1 MSERTRKIVAA
12 AERLQIADAAY
23 RKAAISEFGYTRA
36 QNIEMTAAQRELF
49 EAVAMPEETAA
60 FEAEYTPGMVPGEI
74 DESDFKDGIVRA
86 CKLAEAGGRSFVVSV
101 RAEVREVSCAI
112 DWIPQFPDRLR
123 VLLQLDADE
132 LGALAWGERSWA
144 SSSPFALMKRTQR
157 LGLAPD
163 IEVLR
168 RDALRYQENA
178 PEHLAIMKKI
188 GERLRVTIEE
198 LAPKACGTCSRRDG
212 IAETLGAGCSNCSG
226 GER

>member
-12 AERLQIADAAY
+12 AERLRLADVAY
-23 RKAAISEFGYTRA
+23 RKTARSEFGYTRA
-36 QNIEMTAAQRELF
+36 QSVEMVAARRELF

-74 DESDFKDGIVRA
+74 DEADFKDGIVRA

-123 VLLQLDADE
+123 VLLQFEDAE

-144 SSSPFALMKRTQR
+144 SNSPLALMKRTQR
-157 LGLAPD
+157 LGLPPD
-163 IEVLR
+163 IEFLR
-168 RDALRYQENA
+168 RDALKYQENA
-178 PEHLAIMKKI
+178 PEHLATMKKI

-198 LAPKACGTCSRRDG
+198 LAPKACGTCSRHNK
-212 IAETLGAGCSNCSG
+212 ITKTLNTIYSNCG
-226 GER
+226 GEG